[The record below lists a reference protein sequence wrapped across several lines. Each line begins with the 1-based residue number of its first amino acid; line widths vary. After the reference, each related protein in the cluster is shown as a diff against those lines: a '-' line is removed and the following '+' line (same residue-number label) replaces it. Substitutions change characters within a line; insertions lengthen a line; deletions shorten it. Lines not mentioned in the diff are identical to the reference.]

1 MAGVRGGP
9 GGLGGAHTGGRL
21 APARVEDENASGPG
35 PGPRHGGGTGLSHR
49 VAFMWSPVPPSIPSV
64 AQTSWTLTAVS
75 SAAEVCGSCSDE

>member
-1 MAGVRGGP
+1 MADGVRGGP

-21 APARVEDENASGPG
+21 APAG

-49 VAFMWSPVPPSIPSV
+49 VAFMWSPVPPACITTA
-64 AQTSWTLTAVS
+64 AQTSWTLTAVL